1 MPVTWAPLADLVEA
15 VLAGRLHNPLVAA
28 GVLATWTARHGEG
41 YDALRPVEA
50 PWDAREAQP
59 R

>member
-1 MPVTWAPLADLVEA
+1 M
-15 VLAGRLHNPLVAA
+15 LAGRLHNPMLVV

-41 YDALRPVEA
+41 YDALRPVDA
-50 PWDAREAQP
+50 PWEAREAQA